1 MSKGDLFV
9 SFERD
14 EEDMFHLRFLWKRV
28 ELRLESRKRGYRSSH
43 PVLVSTQIVDRMDL
57 DRNLQP

>member
-1 MSKGDLFV
+1 M